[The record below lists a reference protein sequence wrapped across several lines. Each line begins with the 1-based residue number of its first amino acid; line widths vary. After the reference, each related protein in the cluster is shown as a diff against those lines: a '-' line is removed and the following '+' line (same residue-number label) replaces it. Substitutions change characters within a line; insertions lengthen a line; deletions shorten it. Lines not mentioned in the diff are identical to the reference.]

1 MKKTALSA
9 GEIIRKILAEDKEV
23 KRIATKV
30 FPVAI
35 DKAILPY
42 VAYRR
47 VRIEHNPLKTGHT
60 GADTAEI
67 EINCYADTYEKS
79 IILAEAVRAAL
90 DYKQYGGEEMTLR
103 SCTMI
108 NASEAFDSDA
118 YVQGLVFRV
127 QI

>member
-47 VRIEHNPLKTGHT
+47 VGIEHNPLKMGHT

-67 EINCYADTYEKS
+67 EINCYADTYERS
-79 IILAEAVRAAL
+79 IELAEAVRAAL
-90 DYKQYGGEEMTLR
+90 DYEQYRGEEMILR

-108 NASEAFDSDA
+108 NASEVFDNDA